1 MNHQQR
7 NDVPV
12 LESSAPELVVD
23 EPSGTGEGPLWND
36 DAKVLHW
43 VDIPTGRLF
52 AFDPAR
58 SRNTLVHQHDGMIG
72 GYTLQEDGSLLLF
85 GDRGRI
91 VLLRD
96 GKTEV
101 VIDEIPAEAG
111 GRFNDVIAD
120 PEGRVFCGTMPTG
133 DGLARLY
140 RLDPDG
146 SLTLVFEDIG
156 LSNGMGFS
164 PDRRVLYHTDSNK
177 RRIHRMDYDLDTGEV
192 SNREVLIETPDDGS
206 VPDGMTVDREG
217 TIWSARWDGHAL
229 YRYGAEGQ
237 PLGKV
242 PFPVRK
248 VSSIAFDGEDFRVAY
263 VTTAGGQNRG
273 DVEGE
278 AAGSLFRVD
287 LGVSGRPPFRSRIGL
302 A

>member
-1 MNHQQR
+1 MNQQQP

-12 LESSAPELVVD
+12 LGSSAPEPVVD

-52 AFDPAR
+52 AFDPAT
-58 SRNTLVHQHDGMIG
+58 SENTLVHQHDGMIG

-91 VLLRD
+91 VHLKD

-101 VIDEIPAEAG
+101 VIDEIPAEVE

-120 PEGRVFCGTMPTG
+120 PEGRVFCGTMPSG
-133 DGLARLY
+133 NGLARLY

-164 PDRRVLYHTDSNK
+164 PDRSVLYHTDTRN
-177 RRIHRMDYDLDTGEV
+177 RRIYRMDYDVDTGEV
-192 SNREVLIETPDDGS
+192 RNREVLLETPAGS
-206 VPDGMTVDREG
+206 GAPDGMTVDRDG

-229 YRYGAEGQ
+229 YRYSADGQ
-237 PLGKV
+237 LLGKV

-248 VSSIAFDGEDFRVAY
+248 VSSIAFGGEDFRAAY

-273 DVEGE
+273 EVEGE
-278 AAGSLFRVD
+278 AAGSLFRAD